1 MQAFSKE
8 QYGKIDVCQPYIV
21 QFYKQH
27 MGDVDLLDANIGRSK
42 IDSQQKVVRADFFS
56 IW

>member
-56 IW
+56 I